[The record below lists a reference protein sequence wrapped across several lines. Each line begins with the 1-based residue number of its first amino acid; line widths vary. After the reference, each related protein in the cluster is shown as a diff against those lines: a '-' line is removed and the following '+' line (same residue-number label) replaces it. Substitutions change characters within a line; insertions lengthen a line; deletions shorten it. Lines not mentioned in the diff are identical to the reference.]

1 MQIIESIEDFRKIS
15 HKKETK
21 VGLVPTMGALHEGHL
36 SLVRA
41 ARRENDIVLVT
52 IFVNPTQFGPE
63 EDFLQY
69 PRNIER
75 DLDFLKKEG
84 VDLVLIPTVDDMYP
98 DGFSTT
104 VNVGKLSEKFEGQFR
119 PGHFNGVA
127 TVVTK
132 LLSICRPT
140 IAYFGAKDAQQCA
153 VITKINK
160 ELNLGV
166 EISIQPT
173 IRDENGLALSSRNY
187 YLSGSEKSTAN
198 LIFHTLDEMS
208 KSWKNGNKNSKIL
221 IDQAISTLQSDQSIK
236 LNYLAIVDSEHFE
249 EVDTPKYDDLIIIA
263 VKIGSTRL
271 IDNITLTLSLIH
283 I

>member
-1 MQIIESIEDFRKIS
+1 
-15 HKKETK
+15 
-21 VGLVPTMGALHEGHL
+21 MGALHEGHL

-104 VNVGKLSEKFEGQFR
+104 VNIGKLSEKFEGQFR

-221 IDQAISTLQSDQSIK
+221 IDQAISTLQSDQSIE

-271 IDNITLTLSLIH
+271 IDNITLT
-283 I
+283 

>member
-75 DLDFLKKEG
+75 DLDLLKKED
-84 VDLVLIPTVDDMYP
+84 VDIVLIPTVDEMYP

-104 VNVGKLSEKFEGQFR
+104 VNIGKLSEKFEGQFR

-132 LLSICRPT
+132 LLSICRPNV
-140 IAYFGAKDAQQCA
+140 AYFGAKDAQQCA
-153 VITKINK
+153 VINKINK

-166 EISIQPT
+166 EISVQPT
-173 IRDENGLALSSRNY
+173 VRDENGLALSSRNY
-187 YLSGSEKSTAN
+187 YLSDSEKTTAN
-198 LIFHTLDEMS
+198 LIFHTLNKMH
-208 KSWKNGNKNSKIL
+208 KSWKNGITNSKIL
-221 IDQAISTLQSDQSIK
+221 TNQAISTLQSDKSIE
-236 LNYLAIVDSEHFE
+236 LHYLAIVDSEHFE
-249 EVDTPKYDDLIIIA
+249 EVDTLKYDNLIIIA

-271 IDNITLTLSLIH
+271 IDNITLT
-283 I
+283 

>member
-84 VDLVLIPTVDDMYP
+84 VDLVLIPTVNDMYP

-104 VNVGKLSEKFEGQFR
+104 VNIGKLSEKFEGQFL
-119 PGHFNGVA
+119 PGHFN
-127 TVVTK
+127 
-132 LLSICRPT
+132 
-140 IAYFGAKDAQQCA
+140 
-153 VITKINK
+153 
-160 ELNLGV
+160 
-166 EISIQPT
+166 
-173 IRDENGLALSSRNY
+173 
-187 YLSGSEKSTAN
+187 
-198 LIFHTLDEMS
+198 
-208 KSWKNGNKNSKIL
+208 
-221 IDQAISTLQSDQSIK
+221 
-236 LNYLAIVDSEHFE
+236 
-249 EVDTPKYDDLIIIA
+249 
-263 VKIGSTRL
+263 
-271 IDNITLTLSLIH
+271 
-283 I
+283 

>member
-41 ARRENDIVLVT
+41 ARIENDIVLVT

-221 IDQAISTLQSDQSIK
+221 IDQAISTLHSDQSIE
-236 LNYLAIVDSEHFE
+236 LNYLAIVDSEYFE

-271 IDNITLTLSLIH
+271 IDNITLT
-283 I
+283 

>member
-75 DLDFLKKEG
+75 DLGFLKKEG

-104 VNVGKLSEKFEGQFR
+104 VNIGKLSEKFEGQFR

-140 IAYFGAKDAQQCA
+140 VAYFGAKDAQQCA

-187 YLSGSEKSTAN
+187 YLSDSEKNTAN
-198 LIFHTLDEMS
+198 LIFHTLNEMG
-208 KSWKNGNKNSKIL
+208 KSWKNGIKNSKTL
-221 IDQAISTLQSDQSIK
+221 TDQAVSILQSDQSIQ
-236 LNYLAIVDSEHFE
+236 LHYLAIVDSEYFE
-249 EVDTPKYDDLIIIA
+249 EVDTPKCDDLIIVA

-271 IDNITLTLSLIH
+271 IDNIPLI
-283 I
+283 

>member
-75 DLDFLKKEG
+75 DLDLLKKED
-84 VDLVLIPTVDDMYP
+84 VDIVLIPTVDEMYP
-98 DGFSTT
+98 DGFSTS
-104 VNVGKLSEKFEGQFR
+104 VNIGKLSEKFEGQFR

-140 IAYFGAKDAQQCA
+140 VAYFGAKDAQQCA

-221 IDQAISTLQSDQSIK
+221 IDQAISTLHSDQSIE
-236 LNYLAIVDSEHFE
+236 LNYLAIVDSEYFE

-271 IDNITLTLSLIH
+271 IDNITLT
-283 I
+283 

>member
-104 VNVGKLSEKFEGQFR
+104 VNIGKLSEKFEGQFR

-221 IDQAISTLQSDQSIK
+221 IDQAISTLQSDQSIE

-271 IDNITLTLSLIH
+271 IDNITLT
-283 I
+283 

>member
-75 DLDFLKKEG
+75 DLDLLKKED
-84 VDLVLIPTVDDMYP
+84 VDIVLIPTVDEMYP
-98 DGFSTT
+98 DGFSTS
-104 VNVGKLSEKFEGQFR
+104 VNIGKLSEKFEGQFR

-221 IDQAISTLQSDQSIK
+221 IDQAISTLQSDQSIE

-271 IDNITLTLSLIH
+271 IDNITLT
-283 I
+283 

>member
-271 IDNITLTLSLIH
+271 IDNITLT
-283 I
+283 

>member
-75 DLDFLKKEG
+75 DLDLLKKED
-84 VDLVLIPTVDDMYP
+84 VDIVLIPTVDEMYP
-98 DGFSTT
+98 DGFSTS
-104 VNVGKLSEKFEGQFR
+104 VNIGKLSEKFEGQFR

-140 IAYFGAKDAQQCA
+140 VAYFGAKDAQQCA

-221 IDQAISTLQSDQSIK
+221 IDQAISTLQSDQSIE

-271 IDNITLTLSLIH
+271 IDNITLT
-283 I
+283 

>member
-75 DLDFLKKEG
+75 DLDLLKKED
-84 VDLVLIPTVDDMYP
+84 VDIVLIPTVDEMYP

-104 VNVGKLSEKFEGQFR
+104 VNIGKLSEKFEGQFR

-221 IDQAISTLQSDQSIK
+221 IDQAISTLHSDQSIE
-236 LNYLAIVDSEHFE
+236 LNYLAIVDSEYFE

-271 IDNITLTLSLIH
+271 IDNITLT
-283 I
+283 

>member
-140 IAYFGAKDAQQCA
+140 VAYFGAKDAQQCA

-221 IDQAISTLQSDQSIK
+221 IDQAISTLQSDQSIE

-271 IDNITLTLSLIH
+271 IDNITLT
-283 I
+283 

>member
-75 DLDFLKKEG
+75 DLDLLKKED
-84 VDLVLIPTVDDMYP
+84 VDIVLIPTVDEMYP
-98 DGFSTT
+98 DGFSTS
-104 VNVGKLSEKFEGQFR
+104 VNIGKLSEKFEGQFR

-140 IAYFGAKDAQQCA
+140 VAYFGAKDAQQCA

-187 YLSGSEKSTAN
+187 YLSDLEKATAN

-208 KSWKNGNKNSKIL
+208 KSWQNGIKNSKIL
-221 IDQAISTLQSDQSIK
+221 TDQAVSILQSDQSIQ
-236 LNYLAIVDSEHFE
+236 LHYLAIVDSEYFE
-249 EVDTPKYDDLIIIA
+249 EVDTPKCDDLIIVA

-271 IDNITLTLSLIH
+271 IDNIPLI
-283 I
+283 

>member
-75 DLDFLKKEG
+75 DLDLLKKED
-84 VDLVLIPTVDDMYP
+84 VDIVLIPTVDDMYP

-104 VNVGKLSEKFEGQFR
+104 VNIGKLSEKFEGQFR

-221 IDQAISTLQSDQSIK
+221 IDQAISTLHSDQSIE
-236 LNYLAIVDSEHFE
+236 LNYLAIVDSEYFE

-271 IDNITLTLSLIH
+271 IDNITLT
-283 I
+283 

>member
-84 VDLVLIPTVDDMYP
+84 VDLVLIPTVNDMYP

-104 VNVGKLSEKFEGQFR
+104 VNIGKLSEKFEGQFR

-140 IAYFGAKDAQQCA
+140 VAYFGAKDAQQCA

-221 IDQAISTLQSDQSIK
+221 IDQAISTLHSDQSIE
-236 LNYLAIVDSEHFE
+236 LNYLAIVDSEYFE

-271 IDNITLTLSLIH
+271 IDNITLT
-283 I
+283 

>member
-75 DLDFLKKEG
+75 DLDLLKKKD
-84 VDLVLIPTVDDMYP
+84 VDIVLIPTVDEMYP

-104 VNVGKLSEKFEGQFR
+104 VNIGKLSEKFEGQFR

-132 LLSICRPT
+132 LLSICRPNA
-140 IAYFGAKDAQQCA
+140 AYFGAKDAQQCA
-153 VITKINK
+153 VIKKINK

-166 EISIQPT
+166 EISVQPT
-173 IRDENGLALSSRNY
+173 VRDENGLALSSRNY
-187 YLSGSEKSTAN
+187 YLSDSEKNTAN
-198 LIFHTLDEMS
+198 LIFHTLNEMG
-208 KSWKNGNKNSKIL
+208 KSWKNGIKNSKTL
-221 IDQAISTLQSDQSIK
+221 TDQAVSILQSDQSIQ
-236 LNYLAIVDSEHFE
+236 LHYLAIVDSEYFE
-249 EVDTPKYDDLIIIA
+249 EVDTPKCDDLIIVA

-271 IDNITLTLSLIH
+271 IDNIPLI
-283 I
+283 

>member
-75 DLDFLKKEG
+75 DLDLLKKED
-84 VDLVLIPTVDDMYP
+84 VDIVLIPGVEDMYP
-98 DGFSTT
+98 DGFSTS
-104 VNVGKLSEKFEGQFR
+104 VNIGKLSEKFEGQFR

-140 IAYFGAKDAQQCA
+140 VAYFGAKDAQQCA

-221 IDQAISTLQSDQSIK
+221 IDQAISTLHSDQSIE
-236 LNYLAIVDSEHFE
+236 LNYLAIVDSEYFE

-271 IDNITLTLSLIH
+271 IDNITLT
-283 I
+283 

>member
-15 HKKETK
+15 HKKEAK

-84 VDLVLIPTVDDMYP
+84 VDFVLIPTVDDMYP

-104 VNVGKLSEKFEGQFR
+104 VNIGKLSEKFEGQFR

-140 IAYFGAKDAQQCA
+140 VAYFGAKDAQQCA

-221 IDQAISTLQSDQSIK
+221 IDQAISTLHSDQSIE
-236 LNYLAIVDSEHFE
+236 LNYLAIVDSEYFE

-271 IDNITLTLSLIH
+271 IDNITLT
-283 I
+283 

>member
-75 DLDFLKKEG
+75 DLDLLKKED
-84 VDLVLIPTVDDMYP
+84 VDIVLIPTVDEMYP

-104 VNVGKLSEKFEGQFR
+104 VNIGKLSEKFEGQFR

-132 LLSICRPT
+132 LLSICRPNA
-140 IAYFGAKDAQQCA
+140 AYFGAKDAQQCA

-187 YLSGSEKSTAN
+187 YLLGSEKSTAN

-221 IDQAISTLQSDQSIK
+221 IDQAISTLQSDKSIE
-236 LNYLAIVDSEHFE
+236 LHYLAIVDSEHFE
-249 EVDTPKYDDLIIIA
+249 EVDTLKYDNLIIIA

-271 IDNITLTLSLIH
+271 IDNITLT
-283 I
+283 

>member
-75 DLDFLKKEG
+75 DLDLLKKED
-84 VDLVLIPTVDDMYP
+84 VDIVLIPTVDEMYP
-98 DGFSTT
+98 DGFSTS
-104 VNVGKLSEKFEGQFR
+104 VNIGKISEKFEGQFR

-221 IDQAISTLQSDQSIK
+221 IDQAISTLHSDQSIE
-236 LNYLAIVDSEHFE
+236 LNYLAIVDSEYFE

-271 IDNITLTLSLIH
+271 IDNITLT
-283 I
+283 

>member
-221 IDQAISTLQSDQSIK
+221 IDQAISTLQSDQSIE

-263 VKIGSTRL
+263 VKIGSTSL
-271 IDNITLTLSLIH
+271 IDNITLT
-283 I
+283 

>member
-75 DLDFLKKEG
+75 DLDLLKKED
-84 VDLVLIPTVDDMYP
+84 VDIVLIPTVDEMYP
-98 DGFSTT
+98 DGFSTS
-104 VNVGKLSEKFEGQFR
+104 VNIGKLSEKFEGQFR

-140 IAYFGAKDAQQCA
+140 VAYFGAKDAQQCA

-221 IDQAISTLQSDQSIK
+221 IDQAISTLHSDQSIE

-271 IDNITLTLSLIH
+271 IDNITLT
-283 I
+283 

>member
-69 PRNIER
+69 PRNLQR
-75 DLDFLKKEG
+75 DLDLLKKED
-84 VDLVLIPTVDDMYP
+84 VDIVLIPDVEDMYP
-98 DGFSTT
+98 DGFSTS
-104 VNVGKLSEKFEGQFR
+104 VNIGKLSEKFEGQFR

-140 IAYFGAKDAQQCA
+140 VAYFGAKDAQQCA

-187 YLSGSEKSTAN
+187 YLSDSEKATAH

-208 KSWKNGNKNSKIL
+208 KSWQNGIKNSKIL
-221 IDQAISTLQSDQSIK
+221 TDQAISTLQSDKSIE

-249 EVDTPKYDDLIIIA
+249 EVDTPNYDDLIIIA

-271 IDNITLTLSLIH
+271 IDNLTLI
-283 I
+283 

>member
-1 MQIIESIEDFRKIS
+1 MEIIESIEDFRKIS

-75 DLDFLKKEG
+75 DLDLLKKED
-84 VDLVLIPTVDDMYP
+84 VDIVLIPTVDEMYP
-98 DGFSTT
+98 DGFSTS
-104 VNVGKLSEKFEGQFR
+104 VNIGKISEKFEGQFR

-140 IAYFGAKDAQQCA
+140 VAYFGAKDAQQCA

-221 IDQAISTLQSDQSIK
+221 IDQAISTLQSDQSIE

-271 IDNITLTLSLIH
+271 IDNITLT
-283 I
+283 

>member
-41 ARRENDIVLVT
+41 ARIENDIVLVT

-221 IDQAISTLQSDQSIK
+221 IDQAISTLQSDQSIE

-271 IDNITLTLSLIH
+271 IDNITLT
-283 I
+283 

>member
-75 DLDFLKKEG
+75 DLDLLKKED
-84 VDLVLIPTVDDMYP
+84 VDIVLIPTVDEMYP
-98 DGFSTT
+98 DGFSTS
-104 VNVGKLSEKFEGQFR
+104 VNIGKISEKFEGQFR

-140 IAYFGAKDAQQCA
+140 VAYFGAKDAQQCA

-221 IDQAISTLQSDQSIK
+221 IDQAISTLHSDQSIE
-236 LNYLAIVDSEHFE
+236 LNYLAIVDSEYFE

-271 IDNITLTLSLIH
+271 IDNITLT
-283 I
+283 

>member
-75 DLDFLKKEG
+75 DLDLLKKED
-84 VDLVLIPTVDDMYP
+84 VDIVLIPTVDEMYP
-98 DGFSTT
+98 DGFSTS
-104 VNVGKLSEKFEGQFR
+104 VNIGKLSEKFEGQFR

-140 IAYFGAKDAQQCA
+140 VAYFGAKDAQQCA

-187 YLSGSEKSTAN
+187 YLSDSEKNTAN
-198 LIFHTLDEMS
+198 LIFHTLNEMG
-208 KSWKNGNKNSKIL
+208 KSWKNGIKNSKTL
-221 IDQAISTLQSDQSIK
+221 TDQAISTLQSDQSIE

-271 IDNITLTLSLIH
+271 IDNITLT
-283 I
+283 

>member
-75 DLDFLKKEG
+75 DLDLLKKED
-84 VDLVLIPTVDDMYP
+84 VDIVLIPTVNDMYP

-104 VNVGKLSEKFEGQFR
+104 VNIGKLSEKFEGQFR

-140 IAYFGAKDAQQCA
+140 VAYFGAKDAQQCA

-221 IDQAISTLQSDQSIK
+221 IDQAISTLHSDQSIE
-236 LNYLAIVDSEHFE
+236 LNYLAIVDSEYFE

-271 IDNITLTLSLIH
+271 IDNITLT
-283 I
+283 